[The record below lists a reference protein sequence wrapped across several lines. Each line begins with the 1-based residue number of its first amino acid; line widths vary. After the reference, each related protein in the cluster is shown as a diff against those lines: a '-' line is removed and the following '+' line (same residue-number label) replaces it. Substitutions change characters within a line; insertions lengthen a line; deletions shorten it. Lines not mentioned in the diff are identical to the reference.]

1 MLSLT
6 SLLRHMNS
14 YSIGFYNIIKRQRT
28 TRTNQPQV
36 LTIDGNLLSDPEH
49 VVHGFAGHFEKLA
62 TPSSDIKYGS
72 QYEELVSLDRLL
84 IKDVCIIQAPL
95 KPGVTPA
102 EVMKTINS
110 FKNNKAQVCRRLAA
124 ELLKFIPDFVSYHL
138 AAILNYIMHTGY
150 VAKS

>member
-6 SLLRHMNS
+6 SLLRHRNS
-14 YSIGFYNIIKRQRT
+14 DSKIFYNIIKRRRI
-28 TRTNQPQV
+28 TRTNQTQV
-36 LTIDGNLLSDPEH
+36 LTINGNLLSNPEH
-49 VVHGFAGHFEKLA
+49 VAHDFAGHFEKLA
-62 TPSSDIKYGS
+62 TPSSDNKYGS

-84 IKDVCIIQAPL
+84 IKDVCIIQTLL
-95 KPGVTPA
+95 KTGVTPA

-124 ELLKFIPDFVSYHL
+124 ELLKFIPDYVSYYL
-138 AAILNYIMHTGY
+138 AATLNYIMHTGC